1 VYPIL
6 FKFWLPWIGEVPV
19 KSFGVMVMLGV
30 VCGSLWLGRALRR
43 LGVEDREAASDLVT
57 WAVVTG
63 LLGARWTY
71 LAIHPDAL
79 RDPLD
84 LVALWRGGIVSYGGF
99 FGGALGAVIWARRRR
114 LPVSRVGDALMP
126 ALFLGQ
132 AFGRI
137 GCFLVG
143 DDYGRPWD
151 GPWAVAFPAR
161 EGGLIPPELVG
172 VPLHPSQLYLSAMNV
187 LIFASM
193 AWLFARRRWD
203 GQVLV
208 TTMGLYA
215 AGRFLVEFTRGDDAA
230 RGFLGS
236 LSTAQWWSLG
246 TALLAGLLW
255 LRLRGRTPA
264 VAPATARAP

>member
-1 VYPIL
+1 MYPIL
-6 FKFWLPWIGEVPV
+6 YTLDLPWIGELPI

-30 VCGSLWLGRALRR
+30 VFGSLWLGRALRR
-43 LGVEDREAASDLVT
+43 VGVQDRDAASDLVT
-57 WAVVTG
+57 WCVVAG

-71 LAIHPDAL
+71 LAIHPDAF
-79 RDPLD
+79 RDLLD
-84 LVALWRGGIVSYGGF
+84 PIAVWRGGIVSFGGF
-99 FGGALGAVIWARRRR
+99 FGGAAGALLWARRQRVPWPR
-114 LPVSRVGDALMP
+114 LGDAIMP

-161 EGGLIPPELVG
+161 EGSLMPPELLG
-172 VPLHPSQLYLSAMNV
+172 VPLHPSQLYLCAMNV

-193 AWLFARRRWD
+193 AWLFARRRWE

-208 TTMGLYA
+208 TTMFLYA
-215 AGRFLVEFTRGDDAA
+215 AGRFGIEFTRGDDAA
-230 RGFLGS
+230 RGFLGA
-236 LSTAQWWSLG
+236 LSTAQWWSLA
-246 TALLAGLLW
+246 TAGLAAALW
-255 LRLRGRTPA
+255 ARLRERTP
-264 VAPATARAP
+264 VAARAAVP